1 MITTENK
8 MDSEVDYNTQGHY
21 TQIRN
26 TGAHKAAEDEHNNY
40 SVIDRAI
47 VHNKRVCC
55 IVPDPPYLQGEG
67 PGIVACWVQHDE
79 LLLSEWAHLMMPVCM
94 CVCVCVRVCGS
105 LVA

>member
-26 TGAHKAAEDEHNNY
+26 TGGHKAADDDHNNY

-47 VHNKRVCC
+47 DTTKGSAAL
-55 IVPDPPYLQGEG
+55 YQT
-67 PGIVACWVQHDE
+67 
-79 LLLSEWAHLMMPVCM
+79 HLICKEK
-94 CVCVCVRVCGS
+94 G
-105 LVA
+105 LAL